1 MPVYIR
7 EALIHWYPDISDTYL
22 FESNVVAKA
31 DSCWEWP
38 EARQYNRYRLDAADS
53 AYLDEYGTVA
63 FLVIRNDSI
72 VYEEYRDSWTPYTLS
87 NLFSAT
93 KSIVGLLVGIALD
106 EGYIKSLDDKVSV
119 YLPEFREGRKSELT
133 VRNLLTMSSGLNWDE
148 AYTSLF
154 SKTTQAYYGDNIR
167 ELVMNLDVMEDPGK
181 HYSYKSG
188 DTQVLSLLLE
198 AATGTTVSDYAQEKL
213 WRPMQACTDAL
224 WNLDRKGGDEK
235 AYCCFNT
242 TARDVARFAR
252 LILRNGDWNG
262 RQLISAAY
270 MEEAVSPAAYLEN
283 EFGDGPLNYYGFQI
297 WIMHYRGMEFPAFR
311 GLGGQYIFA
320 IPQKNAIVVRLGHK
334 RSDVYDREMTI
345 DIKRYLDIAFKIL
358 E

>member
-1 MPVYIR
+1 MRKQRRIPRWQQITSAILFLVALAFLVMPVYIR

-235 AYCCFNT
+235 AYCC
-242 TARDVARFAR
+242 
-252 LILRNGDWNG
+252 LIPRRAMWRVLP
-262 RQLISAAY
+262 
-270 MEEAVSPAAYLEN
+270 V
-283 EFGDGPLNYYGFQI
+283 
-297 WIMHYRGMEFPAFR
+297 
-311 GLGGQYIFA
+311 
-320 IPQKNAIVVRLGHK
+320 
-334 RSDVYDREMTI
+334 
-345 DIKRYLDIAFKIL
+345 
-358 E
+358 